1 MRGNVVLIALFAALC
16 GCGGGGGGTAGS
28 VPATTGAAP
37 MGPVTAGATS
47 SPDDPID
54 ATAAAAAPLVALA
67 AASAAV
73 SAPKDFFIRR
83 AVARGSNTEGIVTSV
98 LSHQDAGVTS
108 SDTSGSPVTGV
119 RAFHAVYDPTTI
131 DLQPSGGLV
140 QYLYA
145 PTTKGPN
152 GDCLEF
158 GTAYTDSGS
167 GTSADFYVFDFCAGG
182 FTLSVPIDATFMSTY
197 TRARNGFTV
206 YNAETIQ
213 AGSAW
218 YALLYNYARRR
229 WERVYAT
236 TGTAGSNAW
245 SLFEFYFNPGP
256 CPQLPTFVAE
266 NIRFFNPTQDTWNR
280 AMPDDGVGLSQVLG
294 PPGSCFTAPATYR
307 ITFPHPD
314 YDWHVIS
321 SKR

>member
-1 MRGNVVLIALFAALC
+1 MRGNVVLIALFAALY
-16 GCGGGGGGTAGS
+16 GCGGGGGTGS
-28 VPATTGAAP
+28 VPGAGSAP
-37 MGPVTAGATS
+37 APVTTTSS

-54 ATAAAAAPLVALA
+54 ATAAAAAPSVAVA

-73 SAPKDFFIRR
+73 TAPKDFFVRR
-83 AVARGSNTEGIVTSV
+83 GVASGSNTEGIVTSAF
-98 LSHQDAGVTS
+98 SHQDAGITS
-108 SDTSGSPVTGV
+108 GDTSGSPVTGV
-119 RAFHAVYDPTTI
+119 RAFHAVYDPATI

-158 GTAYTDSGS
+158 GTAYTSSGG
-167 GTSADFYVFDFCAGG
+167 GTSADFYVFDFCTGG
-182 FTLSVPIDATFMSTY
+182 FELSVPIDATFMSAY

-236 TGTAGSNAW
+236 TGTAGNNAW

-256 CPQLPTFVAE
+256 CPQLPTFAAQ
-266 NIRFFNPTQDTWNR
+266 NIRFFDPTHDTWSR
-280 AMPDDGVGLSQVLG
+280 ATPDDGVGLSQILG
-294 PPGSCFTAPATYR
+294 PPGSCFATPATYS

-314 YDWHVIS
+314 YNWHVIS
-321 SKR
+321 TKK